1 MDAVLPS
8 SVIPTQGTHQSSTL
22 MGPEAGISRQ
32 DVSAGLPEA
41 PAFAGVTG
49 REKSLLRLLT
59 CGSVDDG
66 KSTLLGRLLYDSKML
81 FEDQLDALAA
91 DSLKSGT
98 QGEGL
103 DFALL
108 VDGLSAEREQGITI
122 DVAYRFFATDRRKF
136 IVADTPGHEQ
146 YTRNMAT
153 GASTADLAILL
164 VDARQGV
171 LTQTRRHSH
180 LVRLLGIRHIVLAV
194 NKMDLVG
201 YDRARFEAIVADY
214 RAFADEI
221 GIAAFTAIPIAAL
234 AGDNIAA
241 PSPAM
246 PWYAGPA
253 LLEHLETVPVE
264 AGRAEAGA
272 FHMAVQ
278 WVNRPDS
285 GFRGYAG
292 RIAAGSVRPGDAIV
306 ILPSGRRSRVE
317 RIVTFDG
324 DLDRAVQGQSVTLT
338 LADAVD
344 CSRGEVIAAA
354 SAPPHVADAL
364 AADLVWMADE
374 PLVSGRSYWLKIGT
388 ATVSAS
394 VGRIDHVVAIDEGR
408 PTTARPLALNDIG
421 RCELRLDRPVVAQRY
436 AEGRELGAFILIDK
450 LSHAT
455 VAAGMIDDFP
465 RRRETGRTDAE
476 SDRIVW
482 LAGLDPEARAEAA
495 LKAQQRLQSIGRMG
509 FVLDEA
515 ALRDGL
521 NADLAPGDSAEHI
534 RRARAVARLMSRAGL
549 HVLVALDVPAEEA
562 WPGRPLSPADL
573 GQGEADEWVI

>member
-1 MDAVLPS
+1 MA
-8 SVIPTQGTHQSSTL
+8 TAF
-22 MGPEAGISRQ
+22 PEPAADR
-32 DVSAGLPEA
+32 
-41 PAFAGVTG
+41 AFAAVEAYIDTS
-49 REKSLLRLLT
+49 RRKSLLRLLT

-81 FEDQLDALAA
+81 FEDQLEALAA
-91 DSLKSGT
+91 DSRRSGT
-98 QGEGL
+98 QGEAL

-153 GASTADLAILL
+153 GASTADLAIILI
-164 VDARQGV
+164 DARKGV

-180 LVRLLGIRHIVLAV
+180 LVHLLGIRHVVLAV
-194 NKMDLVG
+194 NKMDLV
-201 YDRARFEAIVADY
+201 DFAQERFESIVADY

-221 GIAAFTAIPIAAL
+221 GIGGFTAIPIAAL

-241 PSPAM
+241 PSTAM
-246 PWYAGPA
+246 PWYRGPA
-253 LLEHLETVPVE
+253 LLEHLETVPVAVE
-264 AGRAEAGA
+264 RAEAGA
-272 FHMAVQ
+272 FHMPVQ

-292 RIAAGSVRPGDAIV
+292 RIAAGIVRPGDEIV

-317 RIVTFDG
+317 RIVTFEG

-354 SAPPHVADAL
+354 STPPEVADCL

-374 PLVSGRSYWLKIGT
+374 PLVPGRSYWLKIGA

-394 VGRIDHVVAIDEGR
+394 VSRIDRLVEVDSGR
-408 PTTARPLALNDIG
+408 PVSARPLALNDIG
-421 RCELRLDRPVVAQRY
+421 RCELRLDRSVVAGRY
-436 AEGRELGAFILIDK
+436 ADGRELGAFILIDK

-455 VAAGMIDDFP
+455 VAAGMIQGFP
-465 RRRETGRTDAE
+465 RRSARREAGAAE
-476 SDRIVW
+476 RIVW
-482 LAGLDPEARAEAA
+482 LTGIAPEERAEAA
-495 LKAQQRLQSIGRMG
+495 ARAQQRLQAIGRMS
-509 FVLDEA
+509 FILDEA
-515 ALRDGL
+515 TLRDEL
-521 NADLAPGDSAEHI
+521 NGDLGDGPSDSAEHI
-534 RRARAVARLMSRAGL
+534 RRARAVAGLMSRAGL
-549 HVLVALDVPAEEA
+549 HVLVALDVPAGEA
-562 WPGRPLSPADL
+562 WPGRPLTPADL
-573 GQGEADEWVI
+573 EQGGADEWVI